1 MNIIMK
7 VKNDGRHLRD
17 QKTVVTFLTNK
28 GNRTPKDIWVGYSDG
43 NIELCDITLKG
54 LKSKLE
60 RDNRLSKMGKFNN
73 VVNM

>member
-7 VKNDGRHLRD
+7 VKNDGKHLRD
-17 QKTVVTFLTNK
+17 QKAAITFLTSK
-28 GNRTPKDIWVGYSDG
+28 GNRTPKDIWVGYSDD

-60 RDNRLSKMGKFNN
+60 RDNRLSKAGKFDS
-73 VVNM
+73 VVNI